1 MLNMGFLRGYPNI
14 IYQNKI
20 NYRRSSKL
28 FLLLFI
34 HFLTFSTKKEKKKQK
49 KKENTTTKGMFIL
62 IYTKLDFYMRQTI
75 LSVRKLNEATGDL
88 KEIAGDIFIKIEH
101 WLAFE
106 TFMKH
111 FDISYVSTEFDS
123 IRDTVIYLD
132 YLYHSNYRKDDA
144 GALEPVYEEETE
156 FIEF

>member
-1 MLNMGFLRGYPNI
+1 MGSIMLNMGFLRGYPNI

-75 LSVRKLNEATGDL
+75 LSVRKLNEATG
-88 KEIAGDIFIKIEH
+88 
-101 WLAFE
+101 
-106 TFMKH
+106 
-111 FDISYVSTEFDS
+111 
-123 IRDTVIYLD
+123 
-132 YLYHSNYRKDDA
+132 
-144 GALEPVYEEETE
+144 
-156 FIEF
+156 